1 MEVDRWQ
8 AESIPGHPDLL
19 RQIESRF
26 GDGTRLGVIYGAPRI
41 GKTSLA
47 RSFAATDAAAFPGG
61 VLDIKAASDVL
72 RLLEPPSFEPHL
84 LVVEGG
90 DRLSE
95 RAISD
100 IERYLRKHRVSKVL
114 ITVQRV
120 PNLSFVP
127 RFELELVGFTLI
139 DVGRVVREVMGD
151 VPDHYIEKLW
161 RRTAGHP
168 FAIINSIRLVD
179 QNHLTWDEL
188 FAYFNNFASPGIL
201 GPDGRPASRTAQA
214 AIFRDI
220 RFVNEGL
227 IERVSQEP
235 AVLYSV
241 SPRTF
246 EQIVAELLSRQ
257 GYDVQLTPPS
267 KDGGFDMYA
276 AKRDGLGEFLFLVE
290 CKQYAPEHRVGVHV
304 VRSLHGV
311 LSVERATAAAVVTTS
326 YFTRGAREFQ
336 SKVEH
341 ELKLH
346 DYIGLRKWL
355 EGGRKVAG

>member
-1 MEVDRWQ
+1 MHVNRWQ
-8 AESIPGHPDLL
+8 AESIPGHTDLL

-26 GDGTRLGVIYGAPRI
+26 DDGTRLGVIYGAPRI
-41 GKTSLA
+41 GKTALA
-47 RSFAATDAAAFPGG
+47 SAFAAADAALFPGG
-61 VLDIKAASDVL
+61 VVNVDATSEALDLPDAST
-72 RLLEPPSFEPHL
+72 EPHL
-84 LVVEGG
+84 ILVEGG
-90 DRLSE
+90 DRLTE
-95 RAISD
+95 RAVRE
-100 IERYLRKHRVSKVL
+100 IERYVSSHRASKVL
-114 ITVQRV
+114 ITVRRV
-120 PNLSFVP
+120 PNLSYVP
-127 RFELELVGFTLI
+127 RFELELVGFTLF
-139 DVGRVVREVMGD
+139 DVGRIVREVMGE
-151 VPDHYIEKLW
+151 VPERYIETLW

-179 QNHLTWDEL
+179 QGHFTWDEL
-188 FAYFNNFASPGIL
+188 FAYFNNFTSPGIL
-201 GPDGRPASRTAQA
+201 GPDGTPASRHAQA

-220 RFVNEGL
+220 RFVNETV
-227 IERVSQEP
+227 IERVLQEP
-235 AVLYSV
+235 SVLYSV

-311 LSVERATAAAVVTTS
+311 LTLERATAAAIVTTS
-326 YFTRGAREFQ
+326 YFTKGAREFQ
-336 SKVEH
+336 SKVQH

-346 DYIGLRKWL
+346 DYVTLRKWV
-355 EGGRKVAG
+355 ESRSPKAG

>member
-1 MEVDRWQ
+1 MEVNRWR

-26 GDGTRLGVIYGAPRI
+26 GDGTRLGVVYGAPRI
-41 GKTSLA
+41 GKTTLA
-47 RSFAATDAAAFPGG
+47 RSFAIADAAAFPGG
-61 VLDIKAASDVL
+61 VIDIEVASGVVNLPAD
-72 RLLEPPSFEPHL
+72 PSSEPHL
-84 LVVEGG
+84 IVIEGG

-95 RAISD
+95 RAVTD
-100 IERYLRKHRVSKVL
+100 IERYLTTHRVAKVL
-114 ITVQRV
+114 ITAQRM

-127 RFELELVGFTLI
+127 RFELELVGFTLL
-139 DVGRVVREVMGD
+139 DVGRIVREVMGD

-179 QNHLTWDEL
+179 QKHFTWDEL
-188 FAYFNNFASPGIL
+188 FAYFSDFTFPGIL
-201 GPDGRPASRTAQA
+201 GPDGTPASRNAQA
-214 AIFRDI
+214 AIFRDV

-227 IERVSQEP
+227 IESVSREP
-235 AVLYSV
+235 SVLYSV

-311 LSVERATAAAVVTTS
+311 LTVERATAAAVVTTS

-336 SKVEH
+336 SKVKH

-346 DYIGLRKWL
+346 DYMGLRKWL
-355 EGGRKVAG
+355 ANGRKVAG